1 MQSLTLLDLL
11 LILLRGLRFT
21 VGLTLTAALLA
32 LCMSF
37 IAGLGRMAKS
47 RLIST
52 LSGLY
57 IEIFRGTSLLV
68 QLFWIFF
75 ALPLVGIHLPA
86 FQAGVIAL
94 GLNLGAYGAEV
105 VRGAVQAVP
114 VAQIEAS
121 VALNMTPFQRMWR
134 VIIPQAW
141 VLILPPF
148 GNLLV
153 ELIKSTALVSLIA
166 IPDLTFQAYSLRMT
180 TGRTAEV
187 FFLLLVVYFAV
198 AYPFTQITRWLE
210 SRRKWA

>member
-1 MQSLTLLDLL
+1 MQNLTLLDLL

-21 VGLTLTAALLA
+21 LGLTLGGAVLA
-32 LCMSF
+32 F
-37 IAGLGRMAKS
+37 ILAFVAGLGRS
-47 RLIST
+47 SNNRLLAFIF
-52 LSGLY
+52 GLY
-57 IEIFRGTSLLV
+57 VEIFRGTSLLV

-86 FQAGVIAL
+86 FQAGVIGL

-105 VRGAVQAVP
+105 VRGAIQAVP
-114 VAQIEAS
+114 VAQIEAAI
-121 VALNMTPFQRMWR
+121 ALNMTPSQRMYR

-153 ELIKSTALVSLIA
+153 ELIKSTALASLIA

-187 FFLLLVVYFAV
+187 FLLLLVVYFAV
-198 AYPFTQITRWLE
+198 AYPFAQVVRWLE
-210 SRRKWA
+210 RQRKWA